1 MVTACYGLDGPSP
14 LSYFE
19 VQPPVPENVTIF
31 IDKVF
36 REVIKVEM
44 NFLGHALSQ

>member
-1 MVTACYGLDGPSP
+1 MVTACYRLDGPSP
-14 LSYFE
+14 PSYFE

-31 IDKVF
+31 VDKVF

-44 NFLGHALSQ
+44 SFLGHPLIQ